1 MYLINDDGFA
11 KLLGGEFYQVILA
24 KKLNP
29 DISIYQ
35 LSKYQFKYN
44 TYEGFYLFYR
54 KHLEPIMD
62 DIRLIRDDSINGKT
76 IKFLTGFGNEKN
88 K

>member
-1 MYLINDDGFA
+1 MYLIEDDCFTEM
-11 KLLGGEFYQVILA
+11 LGGEFYQVILA

-29 DISIYQ
+29 DMSVAQLFNYQ
-35 LSKYQFKYN
+35 IKYS
-44 TYEGFYLFYR
+44 TYVGFLKFYR
-54 KHLEPIMD
+54 KHLEPIID
-62 DIRLIRDDSINGKT
+62 GIRLIRDDSINGKA

>member
-35 LSKYQFKYN
+35 LSKYQFKYT

-54 KHLEPIMD
+54 KHLEPIID
-62 DIRLIRDDSINGKT
+62 DIRLIRDDSINGKA